1 MNETDSRRRKAM
13 ESSEES
19 ESSKESESSEERE
32 SSEES
37 EVTMMETEERE
48 LSSFTRSCLVPYVAT
63 CLIL

>member
-1 MNETDSRRRKAM
+1 M